1 MGSADADTSRYLL
14 TEFARHHLDSPEVLK
29 QMIAELIRALRS
41 ERRDREAL
49 QQRLDALLRRYYAPR
64 PEDPNQPLLFPPPA
78 DEIPEPPPATPRPSS
93 RAADTGPTSGRSG
106 RGGELE
112 LGIGAL

>member
-1 MGSADADTSRYLL
+1 MRTDATSPTPPPAPTLDTSALPNDP
-14 TEFARHHLDSPEVLK
+14 AVLK

-78 DEIPEPPPATPRPSS
+78 DEIPEPPPATPRDEPPKQ
-93 RAADTGPTSGRSG
+93 RGKTNRRHGPR
-106 RGGELE
+106 R
-112 LGIGAL
+112 